1 MTRRILMTAL
11 AVGPD
16 GVLRPGTAV
25 DVPEAQAAEL
35 IAGGYAQDLAQ
46 PAGDQPQAPEAAT
59 EQAEESAAAPAAEAA
74 TAEPAE
80 QRG

>member
-11 AVGPD
+11 AAGPD

-46 PAGDQPQAPEAAT
+46 PEAAT

-80 QRG
+80 RRG